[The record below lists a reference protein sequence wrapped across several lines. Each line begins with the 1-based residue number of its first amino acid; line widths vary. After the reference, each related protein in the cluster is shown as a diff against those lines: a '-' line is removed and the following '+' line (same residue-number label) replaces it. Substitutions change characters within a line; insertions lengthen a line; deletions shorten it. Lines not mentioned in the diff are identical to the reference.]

1 MATFLFTYRGQPGA
15 AQALDALD
23 DSARQ
28 ARLDTWYAWFG
39 SLGSHVLDMGQP
51 VSAARSLGESG
62 GGTEIGGYS
71 LVTADSLD
79 AAVAL
84 TEGCPALQNG
94 GGIEVAELR
103 AIPDRGKAVSAAP
116 QSAAAS

>member
-23 DSARQ
+23 DTTRK
-28 ARLDTWYAWFG
+28 ARLDAWYGWFE
-39 SLGSHVLDMGQP
+39 SLGAHVLDMGQP
-51 VSAARSLGESG
+51 VSAVRSVGESG

-84 TEGCPALQNG
+84 ADGCPALRNG

-103 AIPDRGKAVSAAP
+103 AIPVPAGAAP
-116 QSAAAS
+116 ATAQGAAAS